1 MFLWRKSVSH
11 LFQSIVYAKDQINPI
26 RSWVATPNAEIDDLA
41 CELCTQCVPYP
52 RCTCRRPSCCC
63 PPGSWASPSSLPRLS
78 PNFFRWV
85 SWVWKLSV
93 SKIFTEKFLHY
104 PFLDVPW
111 CMPVI
116 GQCSEILVSDWL
128 RFQLTQNYLKIPLMI
143 RYLIIDRVIISWEI
157 FWYIRCKYL
166 IKCS

>member
-26 RSWVATPNAEIDDLA
+26 RSWVATPNVKIDDLA

-85 SWVWKLSV
+85 SWLFSVDMEIICFKDFYRKVFAISIFRRSMMHACYWSVFRDSGLWLVEISTHSKLPQNPAHDQVFDYWQS
-93 SKIFTEKFLHY
+93 
-104 PFLDVPW
+104 DN
-111 CMPVI
+111 
-116 GQCSEILVSDWL
+116 IL
-128 RFQLTQNYLKIPLMI
+128 RNI
-143 RYLIIDRVIISWEI
+143 LI
-157 FWYIRCKYL
+157 Y
-166 IKCS
+166 